1 MLATLDVGPA
11 AALENARATG
21 TQSSGPGGPKLY
33 SMELRD
39 VDIREVLL
47 ALSEES
53 GMNIVI
59 GEEVKGKVTV
69 SFEDVDLFD
78 ALDAILSTHGYNY
91 YHHNKIIQVS
101 GLDTEQAGFSMA
113 TFTVRSINVS
123 DIEENLANLTSS
135 GAKIILNTDANSVT
149 IIDLPANLKRVAEY
163 LDQIDIGAGQ
173 VRIEARIVEF
183 SLENGKETGV
193 SWTWYDA
200 DIPDF
205 EDLRGILSQNAS
217 AQSDAFS
224 YIASNEHIDAQLQA
238 IATQKK
244 AKLLSSPSIVTLS
257 GAEAEIKIGDRVPY
271 IQSTTTETVTVESV
285 SFEDV
290 GIILSVIPYVGHD
303 GYITMYL
310 HPEVSEVTGWT
321 EDNQPII
328 ATREA
333 TTQARVK
340 QGETIVIG
348 GLIKNQETND
358 ETKVPL
364 LGDIPVLG
372 YLFKNRQE
380 NVAET
385 ELVIFVTPHLI
396 SDDTMRADTQKKRMK
411 MEDRGIDLGFGD

>member
-1 MLATLDVGPA
+1 M
-11 AALENARATG
+11 
-21 TQSSGPGGPKLY
+21 SGGDGPKLY
-33 SMELRD
+33 SMDLRD

-59 GEEVKGKVTV
+59 GEEVEGQVTV
-69 SFEDVDLFD
+69 SFKDVDLFD

-91 YHHNKIIQVS
+91 HHHNKIIQVS
-101 GLDTEQAGFSMA
+101 GSDTEQAGFTMQ
-113 TFTVRSINVS
+113 TYTLMSINVA
-123 DIEENLANLTSS
+123 DIESNLTNLTS
-135 GAKIILNTDANSVT
+135 GDAKFMINTDANSVT
-149 IIDLPANLKRVAEY
+149 IIDFPANLKRVEEY
-163 LDQIDIGAGQ
+163 LEQVDVGVGQ

-183 SLENGKETGV
+183 SMETGSETGV

-200 DIPDF
+200 NIPDLD
-205 EDLRGILSQNAS
+205 DLAGILSQNTS
-217 AQSDAFS
+217 AQADAFS
-224 YIASNEHIDAQLQA
+224 YVVSNEHVDAELRVMA
-238 IATQKK
+238 EQKK

-257 GAEAEIKIGDRVPY
+257 GTEAEIKIGDRVPY

-290 GIILSVIPYVGHD
+290 GIILNVMPHVGRD

-333 TTQARVK
+333 TTYARVK
-340 QGETIVIG
+340 DGETIVIG
-348 GLIKNQETND
+348 GLIKNQETN
-358 ETKVPL
+358 EEVKVPL
-364 LGDIPVLG
+364 LGDIPILG
-372 YLFKNRQE
+372 YLFKNTRE
-380 NVAET
+380 NAAET

-396 SDDTMRADTQKKRMK
+396 SDDSMRADSQKRRMR
-411 MEDRGIDLGFGD
+411 MESQGLDLGFEN